1 MKISITEPC
10 HENWDAMTPNQQGA
24 FCHSCAKDVVDF
36 SKKSLEEI
44 KNFFSKP
51 QSGRVCG
58 RFEEKQL
65 QELSVEDFVARFTYW
80 NFSKKFAA
88 IFFMA
93 FGLLMFAG
101 NEAEAQYTSRYM
113 MKGEVAVVEDKAVKK
128 NTGNDEQHQEA
139 ERRMI
144 KGKVARQVC
153 TTVDPVTT
161 VKGNAKVETIPEVKE
176 EQMIMGMI
184 AFNPPK
190 KEEPKKD
197 TTVKGDTVVT
207 RTITESQ
214 PITGEDKNIE
224 IKETENLKHTI
235 YENGE
240 VDSSNGEP
248 DVTKTKEPEITVV
261 IDKIVMGQTTVTE
274 TNTNNVPDNTID
286 VTETKTI
293 TTETEV
299 PVAENIKSKSEEPI
313 LVNNETKILLYP
325 NPSNGKFVIEVPAK
339 QSVTVLD
346 ENGRIVL
353 TQDIEGIANIDAS
366 HLRAGTYYV
375 NFVSEKGHEIKKI
388 TITK

>member
-10 HENWDAMTPNQQGA
+10 HENWEAMTPNQQGA

-36 SKKSLEEI
+36 SKKSLQDI
-44 KNFFSKP
+44 KDFFSKP
-51 QSGRVCG
+51 QTGRVCG

-65 QELSVEDFVARFTYW
+65 EELSVEDFISRFTYW

-93 FGLLMFAG
+93 FGLLIFSG
-101 NEAEAQYTSRYM
+101 NETNAQNGEHM
-113 MKGEVAVVEDKAVKK
+113 LKGEVAIMPDQTTKK
-128 NTGNDEQHQEA
+128 NTGNDKQHQEA

-161 VKGNAKVETIPEVKE
+161 VKGNAKIETVTEVKE

-184 AFNPPK
+184 AFNPRK
-190 KEEPKKD
+190 QEEPKKD

-207 RTITESQ
+207 RTVIENL
-214 PITGEDKNIE
+214 PVTGEDKNVE

-235 YENGE
+235 YENSE
-240 VDSSNGEP
+240 VSEEETDI
-248 DVTKTKEPEITVV
+248 TKTKEPEITVTV
-261 IDKIVMGQTTVTE
+261 VKPVVDNTVVTE
-274 TNTNNVPDNTID
+274 TLTNTAPDNNTVITK
-286 VTETKTI
+286 TETV

-299 PVAENIKSKSEEPI
+299 PVAENITGKTEEPMI
-313 LVNNETKILLYP
+313 VNSESQILLYP
-325 NPSNGKFVIEVPAK
+325 NPSNGNFTIEVPAR

-353 TQDIEGIANIDAS
+353 TQEVEGIANIEAG
-366 HLRAGTYYV
+366 HLRAGIYYV
-375 NFVSEKGHEIKKI
+375 NFVGERGHEIKKI

>member
-10 HENWDAMTPNQQGA
+10 HENWEAMTPNQQGA

-36 SKKSLEEI
+36 SKKSLQDI
-44 KNFFSKP
+44 KDFFSKP
-51 QSGRVCG
+51 QTGRVCG

-65 QELSVEDFVARFTYW
+65 EELSVEDFISRFTYW

-93 FGLLMFAG
+93 FGLLMFSG
-101 NEAEAQYTSRYM
+101 NETNAQNGEHM
-113 MKGEVAVVEDKAVKK
+113 LKGEVAIMPDQTTKK
-128 NTGNDEQHQEA
+128 NTGNDKQHQEA

-161 VKGNAKVETIPEVKE
+161 VKGNAKIETVTEVKE

-184 AFNPPK
+184 AFNPRK
-190 KEEPKKD
+190 QEEPKKD

-207 RTITESQ
+207 RTVIENL
-214 PITGEDKNIE
+214 PVTGEDKNVE

-235 YENGE
+235 YENSE
-240 VDSSNGEP
+240 VSEEERDI
-248 DVTKTKEPEITVV
+248 TKTKEPEITVV
-261 IDKIVMGQTTVTE
+261 VVKTITDNAIITE
-274 TNTNNVPDNTID
+274 TTTNTVPDNNTVITK
-286 VTETKTI
+286 TETV

-299 PVAENIKSKSEEPI
+299 PVAENVTGKTEESMIVNSES
-313 LVNNETKILLYP
+313 KILLYP
-325 NPSNGKFVIEVPAK
+325 NPSNGNFTIEVPAR

-353 TQDIEGIANIDAS
+353 TQEVEGIANIEAG
-366 HLRAGTYYV
+366 HLRAGIYYV
-375 NFVSEKGHEIKKI
+375 NLVGERGHEIKKI